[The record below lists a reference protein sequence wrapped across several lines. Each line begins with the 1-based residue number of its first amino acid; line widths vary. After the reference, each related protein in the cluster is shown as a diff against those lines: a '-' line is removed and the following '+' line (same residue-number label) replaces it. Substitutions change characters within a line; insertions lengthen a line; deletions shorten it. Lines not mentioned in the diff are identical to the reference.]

1 MSDKNF
7 TGRLRLLPH
16 VGALYAMLMAA
27 VLLLLCLRSRF
38 PRAAGYYLMP
48 EVAGPY
54 LPLLLSGVA
63 LLGVLY
69 LFCFFLFRN
78 VRRCKA
84 AAIVTGLLFLLI
96 QLFLIYGYYF
106 ETDWDVQQLVGAA
119 RASAAGDGEALQGY
133 SWYFSECPNNLF
145 LTGIFAL
152 VFRICG
158 LFGLHGLFP
167 LLALQCLS
175 GTVVSWMLFQT
186 LSRACDAP
194 TAFFGQLLFLLF
206 VGLSPWFSI
215 PYSDTASLIFIM
227 GMVWLAMTSVL
238 SRRPRLKWFL
248 LALLAGVGYAVKP
261 QTLLVFIALLPFCWP
276 RSGNKV
282 VFSLRGKKRSAALPL
297 LLAGFVSACLLAAVV
312 GKSTGIPCHKEP
324 AFGMTHYLL
333 IGMNSRTMGDYAPED
348 VEFSRSYPTR
358 FARANAELRESG
370 RRVKA
375 MGVSGFFRHL
385 CEKNILTYGDGTFS
399 WGKEGTFFH
408 TLFPEK
414 GRPFAS
420 FSRKVYYTE
429 EYGGAYYP
437 VFCIFS
443 FMFWLGI
450 LFWSVIGGAI
460 GRDPLTNALCL
471 ALLLLALFEMLFECR
486 ARYLFAFTPLYLM
499 CTCMAFCRA
508 KNNIKNKKVGFV
520 LKK

>member
-1 MSDKNF
+1 MTDKDL
-7 TGRLRLLPH
+7 TGRLRFLSH
-16 VGALYAMLMAA
+16 VGVLYAMLMAA
-27 VLLLLCLRSRF
+27 ILLLLCLRSRF

-48 EVAGPY
+48 EEAGSY

-63 LLGVLY
+63 VLGALY
-69 LFCFFLFRN
+69 VFCRLLFRN
-78 VRRCKA
+78 ARRCKA
-84 AAIVTGLLFLLI
+84 VAVVTGLLFLLI

-145 LTGIFAL
+145 LTGFFAL

-158 LFGLHGLFP
+158 LFGLHGLFL

-175 GTVVSWMLFQT
+175 GTLVSWMLFQT
-186 LSRACDAP
+186 LFRACDAP

-238 SRRPRLKWFL
+238 SLRPRLKWFL
-248 LALLAGVGYAVKP
+248 LAFLAGVGYAVKP

-276 RSGNKV
+276 RSGKNII
-282 VFSLRGKKRSAALPL
+282 FSLSGKKRSAVLPL
-297 LLAGFVSACLLAAVV
+297 LLAGFVSACLLTAVV
-312 GKSTGIPCHKEP
+312 GKSTGISRQKEP
-324 AFGMTHYLL
+324 AFGTTHYLL

-358 FARANAELRESG
+358 LARAKAELQEMG

-399 WGKEGTFFH
+399 WGKEGKFFH

-420 FSRKVYYTE
+420 FSRKVYYTR
-429 EYGGAYYP
+429 EYGGVYYP
-437 VFCIFS
+437 FFCIMS
-443 FMFWLGI
+443 LIFWLGI
-450 LFWSVIGGAI
+450 LFWSVVGGLI
-460 GRDPLTNALCL
+460 GREPLTNALCL
-471 ALLLLALFEMLFECR
+471 TLLLLAVFEMLFECR
-486 ARYLFAFTPLYLM
+486 ARYLFGFTPLYLM
-499 CTCMAFCRA
+499 CASMAFYRA

>member
-1 MSDKNF
+1 MSEKNL
-7 TGRLRLLPH
+7 TGRLRSPSH
-16 VGALYAMLMAA
+16 TGVIYAMLMAA
-27 VLLLLCLRSRF
+27 ILLLLCLRSRF

-48 EVAGPY
+48 EIGGSY
-54 LPLLLSGVA
+54 LPLLLLGVA
-63 LLGVLY
+63 ALGVLY
-69 LFCFFLFRN
+69 LFCRLLFRN
-78 VRRCKA
+78 ARRCKA
-84 AAIVTGLLFLLI
+84 AAIVTGLFFLLI

-119 RASAAGDGEALQGY
+119 RASAAGDSEALQGY

-152 VFRICG
+152 VFKICG
-158 LFGLHGLFP
+158 LFGLQGLFP
-167 LLALQCLS
+167 LLVLQCLS

-186 LSRACDAP
+186 LSRACDVP
-194 TAFFGQLLFLLF
+194 TAFFGQLLFLIF

-215 PYSDTASLIFIM
+215 PYSDTASLLFIM

-238 SRRPRLKWFL
+238 SRRPRLKWLL
-248 LALLAGVGYAVKP
+248 LALLAGAGYAVKP
-261 QTLLVFIALLPFCWP
+261 QTMLVFIALLPFCWP

-297 LLAGFVSACLLAAVV
+297 LLAGFVSACLLAAAV

-348 VEFSRSYPTR
+348 VEFSRSYSTR
-358 FARANAELRESG
+358 IARAKAELQESG
-370 RRVKA
+370 RRLKA
-375 MGVSGFFRHL
+375 MGMSGFFRHL
-385 CEKNILTYGDGTFS
+385 CEKTVLTYGDGTFS
-399 WGKEGTFFH
+399 WGKEGTFFD

-414 GRPFAS
+414 GKPFAG
-420 FSRKVYYTE
+420 FSRKVYYTR

-437 VFCIFS
+437 LFCLVS
-443 FMFWLGI
+443 LVFWLGI
-450 LFWSVIGGAI
+450 LFWSVVGGMI

-471 ALLLLALFEMLFECR
+471 ALLLLAVFEILFECR
-486 ARYLFAFTPLYLM
+486 ARYLFGFTPLYLM
-499 CTCMAFCRA
+499 CASMAFFRA
-508 KNNIKNKKVGFV
+508 KNNIKIEKVGFV